1 MVAISVGWYKP
12 ELDSKRSRSSCVHCT
27 ESERMWQ
34 RLLGVRGW
42 DDLEAVV
49 GGVGAADATGLMA
62 PLDRP
67 FSLESG
73 EEDGAGPWSA
83 GVCRTGSGSMRA
95 AIGESVF
102 ASVLSSD
109 RDTSEDFE
117 GNVGE
122 TERTFAGSAV
132 ALGTAAVV

>member
-1 MVAISVGWYKP
+1 
-12 ELDSKRSRSSCVHCT
+12 
-27 ESERMWQ
+27 MWQ

-49 GGVGAADATGLMA
+49 GGVGVADATGLMA
-62 PLDRP
+62 PLDKP
-67 FSLESG
+67 FSLDSG
-73 EEDGAGPWSA
+73 EDDGAGPASA
-83 GVCRTGSGSMRA
+83 CVCRTGSGSMRV

-117 GNVGE
+117 GRVGP
-122 TERTFAGSAV
+122 TESTAAGSAV
-132 ALGTAAVV
+132 ALGA